1 MTIIIRAV
9 GPADLAAVR
18 RIAGTHDVLAQW
30 PTGPDFLDCER
41 AFGRL
46 LLGDV
51 DGRVVGFGGVLRR
64 GGLTHLGDLFV
75 AADRQSAGLGRAL
88 LDGLLDGAGRRVTY
102 ASADPRAVALY
113 VRYGMI
119 PRRPLLY
126 LVGPADALSTVD
138 DFGPVPPA
146 RPADH
151 AALVDADAAISGGTR
166 DDVLRWYTGLPTVD
180 RWRTGAG
187 YALARRVDDRVQIGP
202 AGGADPVA
210 SAHAVIAAGRRY
222 PGRRILVSLFGTHP
236 LLPALL
242 RAGYRIDDTDTLMS
256 SDDGQFSP
264 DRYIPSVDL
273 G

>member
-1 MTIIIRAV
+1 VTIFIRAV

-18 RIAGTHDVLAQW
+18 RIAVAHDVLALW
-30 PTGPDFLDCER
+30 PAGPDFLDCER

-46 LLGDV
+46 LLGEV
-51 DGRVVGFGGVLRR
+51 DGRIAGFGGVLRR

-88 LDGLLDGAGRRVTY
+88 LDGLLDGADRRVTY

-119 PRRPLLY
+119 PRQPLLY
-126 LVGPADALSTVD
+126 LAGPADALSTVD

-146 RPADH
+146 EPAGN
-151 AALVDADAAISGGTR
+151 AALVDLDGTVSGGTR
-166 DDVLRWYTGLPTVD
+166 DDTLRWYTGLSTVD
-180 RWRTGAG
+180 GYRTGDG

-210 SAHAVIAAGRRY
+210 SARAVIAAGRRY
-222 PGRRILVSLFGTHP
+222 PGRRLLVSLFGTHP

-256 SDDGQFSP
+256 SEDGLFSP
-264 DRYIPSVDL
+264 DRYVPGVDL